1 MFFIQQESIPS
12 LYVKNCHRLANPTPD
27 LKIRFWAHF
36 CGIIFYKKNDFKNFR
51 RQIMF
56 DFLTF
61 AQCWILHCPKS
72 VRIRSS
78 SGLHFSCI
86 FPHSD
91 CIRLRISPY
100 SVRMREN
107 TGKMR
112 TRITPN
118 TDTFYAVLWS
128 LNLWNKV
135 NLEHSTI
142 AVWNLAQSW
151 SISKCFLWRRKI
163 GSFCFT
169 NTSIVIFVYCL
180 YKGLYIRYDFC

>member
-1 MFFIQQESIPS
+1 MLKSPSSLQLYQIEIPTQVFS
-12 LYVKNCHRLANPTPD
+12 WEICET
-27 LKIRFWAHF
+27 
-36 CGIIFYKKNDFKNFR
+36 FKNIFFLQTTSGDCLCRPFGLLIWWIDNYMSFPRGSFHFR
-51 RQIMF
+51 V
-56 DFLTF
+56 
-61 AQCWILHCPKS
+61 IL
-72 VRIRSS
+72 VRIFPV
-78 SGLHFSCI
+78 FSCI
-86 FPHSD
+86 RTE
-91 CIRLRISPY
+91 CGEILRISPY

-169 NTSIVIFVYCL
+169 TTNIVIFVYCL
-180 YKGLYIRYDFC
+180 YKGLYIRHDFC

>member
-36 CGIIFYKKNDFKNFR
+36 CGIIFYKKNAFKNFR

-91 CIRLRISPY
+91 WIRLRISPY

-118 TDTFYAVLWS
+118 TDSFYSVLFSCIVQS
-128 LNLWNKV
+128 LSRFK
-135 NLEHSTI
+135 SFTKI
-142 AVWNLAQSW
+142 
-151 SISKCFLWRRKI
+151 SIIIILYIPQRSLV
-163 GSFCFT
+163 GSIDSSVYSIDSCK
-169 NTSIVIFVYCL
+169 TSILMGITWTE
-180 YKGLYIRYDFC
+180 IRKKP

>member
-1 MFFIQQESIPS
+1 MTFSIDFC
-12 LYVKNCHRLANPTPD
+12 YM
-27 LKIRFWAHF
+27 KIRFWAHF
-36 CGIIFYKKNDFKNFR
+36 CGIIFYKKNAFKNFR

-91 CIRLRISPY
+91 WIRLRISPY

-118 TDTFYAVLWS
+118 TDSFYSVLFSCIVQS
-128 LNLWNKV
+128 LSRFK
-135 NLEHSTI
+135 SFTKI
-142 AVWNLAQSW
+142 
-151 SISKCFLWRRKI
+151 SIIIILYMSQRSLV
-163 GSFCFT
+163 GSIDSYVYSIDSCK
-169 NTSIVIFVYCL
+169 TSIL
-180 YKGLYIRYDFC
+180 MDKTSTEIRKKP